1 MTPNRMTT
9 VINTSDITSTMS
21 KASNMNLKAIMALN
35 KNIAR
40 LCELLENGARFTDD
54 MPVKKG
60 KRVEKRTRKKKDPNA
75 PKRPNTAH
83 CLTSK
88 RWFNFS
94 IRSMVLLRRAT
105 MDFLTSRLEW
115 KTRLLWLDGRMR

>member
-1 MTPNRMTT
+1 MTT
-9 VINTSDITSTMS
+9 VINTTDITSTMS

-75 PKRPNTAH
+75 PK
-83 CLTSK
+83 
-88 RWFNFS
+88 
-94 IRSMVLLRRAT
+94 
-105 MDFLTSRLEW
+105 
-115 KTRLLWLDGRMR
+115 